1 MRQKRKELL
10 IAVRWPI
17 LAVTAA
23 LLMWRIV
30 AVNLADYFVQ
40 DNSPEGAATA
50 LKWYPGHPQALFLL
64 GAWNTAE
71 KYGPAHVGRELKA
84 AVQANLAD
92 GRNYAALARHEEA
105 QNDLPAAKL
114 AMNLATRMSPQRTDV
129 QSEAATFWMRQGNI
143 AEALQHWNVVLTF
156 DRGAR
161 AKLFPGLLLLAE
173 NPAALPAFAPL
184 LQQHTVWWPEFLA
197 YAATNAQQL
206 ATVRALFSLQTVEST
221 VPSTTALR
229 TYLARLQRQG
239 EWTEA
244 LFTWL
249 NSLDKEQ
256 INNVGNLF
264 NGGFEYPISNV
275 GFDWISAPAGQVLVE
290 TASTY
295 GSTGNRA
302 LHVLFRGPRVAYRH
316 LYQYTL
322 LTPGRYSMHGRVRPE
337 SLETER
343 GVQWGI
349 YCLDKGTETPLAASA
364 RFVGTDQWHH
374 FAFQFNIPA
383 AGCPAQVVRLELAGR
398 VALEFEAKGGI
409 WFDDLAVDRQSLD

>member
-1 MRQKRKELL
+1 M
-10 IAVRWPI
+10 AVRWLI
-17 LAVTAA
+17 LAVIAIF
-23 LLMWRIV
+23 LMWRIV
-30 AVNLADYFVQ
+30 AVNLADYFAQ

-64 GAWNTAE
+64 GASDTAE
-71 KYGPAHVGRELKA
+71 KYGPAHVARELKA
-84 AVQANLAD
+84 AVKANPAD
-92 GRNYAALARHEEA
+92 GRNYAALARNEEA
-105 QNDLPAAKL
+105 QNDLPAARL
-114 AMNLATRMSPQRTDV
+114 AMNVATRMSPRRTDV
-129 QSEAATFWMRQGNI
+129 QSEAAVFWMRQGNI
-143 AEALQHWNVVLTF
+143 AEAMQHWNVVLTF
-156 DRGAR
+156 DHDAR
-161 AKLFPGLLLLAE
+161 AKLFPGLLRLAE
-173 NPAALPAFAPL
+173 HPAALPAFTPL
-184 LQQHTVWWPEFLA
+184 LQNRIAWWPEFLA
-197 YAATNAQQL
+197 YAAANAQQL
-206 ATVRALFSLQTVEST
+206 ATVHALFSLQAAESNAPT
-221 VPSTTALR
+221 AAALR
-229 TYLARLQRQG
+229 TYLARLQGQG

-244 LFTWL
+244 LLIWL
-249 NSLDKEQ
+249 NSLSKEQ
-256 INNVGNLF
+256 VNNVGNLF

-275 GFDWISAPAGQVLVE
+275 GFDWISDPAGQVLVE

-302 LHVLFRGPRVAYRH
+302 LHVVFRGPRVAYRH

-322 LTPGRYSMHGRVRPE
+322 LSPGSYSFRGRVRPE

-349 YCLDKGTETPLAASA
+349 YCLDKGTETPLAASE
-364 RFVGTDQWHH
+364 RFVGTDQWRY